1 MHHESEKIM
10 SNLQIYLTT
19 LAIVLVYSAV
29 AGLCAFARRKPE
41 AEMSVQDSVAPL
53 SPVRWTSPQDWI
65 AAVRDQQQMAMAWG
79 DATWIDLVGGV
90 VALGDTGYEICPN
103 ADPENIDS
111 RFVLTTP
118 EGGDF
123 FACEDINELKRVA
136 EAMADQRRQANE
148 LFLDTDIGS

>member
-10 SNLQIYLTT
+10 SNLQIYLTA

-41 AEMSVQDSVAPL
+41 AEMSV
-53 SPVRWTSPQDWI
+53 QDWI

-123 FACEDINELKRVA
+123 FACEDMNELKRVA

>member
-10 SNLQIYLTT
+10 SNLQIYLTA

-90 VALGDTGYEICPN
+90 VRRRARGAGAL
-103 ADPENIDS
+103 
-111 RFVLTTP
+111 RTP

-123 FACEDINELKRVA
+123 FACEDMNELKRVA